1 MLIEKLIAE
10 AEEHI
15 QDAYDLP
22 IALEDIAKFR
32 KAKFLE
38 LVEQNVNLI
47 LPPLSPTKKQQL
59 FLIRQK
65 IQNIL

>member
-22 IALEDIAKFR
+22 IPLEDIAKFR

-38 LVEQNVNLI
+38 LVEQNINLI
-47 LPPLSPTKKQQL
+47 LPPLSLTKKQ
-59 FLIRQK
+59 
-65 IQNIL
+65 

>member
-10 AEEHI
+10 AEAYI

-22 IALEDIAKFR
+22 IPLEDIAKFR

-38 LVEQNVNLI
+38 LVEQNINSI
-47 LPPLSPTKKQQL
+47 LPPLSPTKKQ
-59 FLIRQK
+59 
-65 IQNIL
+65 